1 MAALWRETDVEAT
14 DLETVITNMLDGQ
27 YNNPVRSLVSTLRRG
42 GRAMFARIPPM
53 KSGGAPISR

>member
-27 YNNPVRSLVSTLRRG
+27 YNNPVRSLVSTLRREV
-42 GRAMFARIPPM
+42 ARCFRGYRP
-53 KSGGAPISR
+53 